1 MRFGIGGGSRIV
13 RGGVSVGRGGVR
25 GGVGVGPFSVSG
37 GSRGGRRGGGGGG
50 DNSPPFW
57 VFFLLIA
64 GLVAILAVA
73 VAFGLVLGGLLFF
86 VLVYVCLDPA
96 PSRRLPAKFVAWR
109 QSSSK
114 KVQRNAIAGALAVAS
129 ITIALNIADYFKL
142 PKRDACKWFDKRW
155 DCHYFGAL
163 DLTNDFWWIK
173 ALHVIG
179 VLGLVAGFVLLA
191 SRVLRARRST
201 GAS

>member
-96 PSRRLPAKFVAWR
+96 P
-109 QSSSK
+109 
-114 KVQRNAIAGALAVAS
+114 
-129 ITIALNIADYFKL
+129 
-142 PKRDACKWFDKRW
+142 
-155 DCHYFGAL
+155 
-163 DLTNDFWWIK
+163 
-173 ALHVIG
+173 
-179 VLGLVAGFVLLA
+179 
-191 SRVLRARRST
+191 
-201 GAS
+201 